1 MVWQNDPMPQDE
13 TRALEKAIERLHGCR
28 SWWLR
33 AEPVIETF
41 QGKTVWEG
49 DVQVFT
55 LLGHPEAKM
64 CYAWSYQTEKG
75 KQRFAAV
82 LHHQGVD
89 SPLKA
94 VQAAIASGQP

>member
-1 MVWQNDPMPQDE
+1 MP
-13 TRALEKAIERLHGCR
+13 TAAIRALQKNIERLHGCDSR
-28 SWWLR
+28 WLR
-33 AEPVIETF
+33 AEPVHDTF
-41 QGKTVWEG
+41 KGETVWHG
-49 DVQVFT
+49 MVQVF
-55 LLGHPEAKM
+55 LLIGHPEAKT
-64 CYAWSYQTEKG
+64 CYAWSYQTEKR